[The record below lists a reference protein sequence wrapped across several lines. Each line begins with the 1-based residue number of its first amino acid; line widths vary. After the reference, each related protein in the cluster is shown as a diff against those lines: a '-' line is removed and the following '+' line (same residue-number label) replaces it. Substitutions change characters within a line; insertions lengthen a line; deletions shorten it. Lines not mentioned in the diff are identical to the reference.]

1 MTDSSYS
8 YLLSIYIWKSQEYFH
23 FCRVGLF
30 TSSEFQPHLHKVKKN
45 VDLQDFT
52 SVCSQPVRSPDDSGV
67 LSPRATALES
77 VSKGRSFHLCSDVYT
92 CDLSSCAF
100 VFEQSLPEE
109 LVSQWPW
116 WCFYFVPSTAGSR
129 GGHGLSYASQGG
141 YTSTLRSSE
150 RSRGGCT

>member
-1 MTDSSYS
+1 MLAFLPQVSSSLTYIKGKRTSIFKTLPLCAHSLCVLRMTP
-8 YLLSIYIWKSQEYFH
+8 
-23 FCRVGLF
+23 R
-30 TSSEFQPHLHKVKKN
+30 
-45 VDLQDFT
+45 
-52 SVCSQPVRSPDDSGV
+52 V

-77 VSKGRSFHLCSDVYT
+77 VSKGRAFHLCSDVYT

-100 VFEQSLPEE
+100 VFEQSLPEV
-109 LVSQWPW
+109 LVGQWPW